1 MRKLLQQ
8 QITEAISLANIASK
22 VVDNLVEQYVRTVLN
37 CPEGEIVVE
46 TPRTGRRFLVDKF
59 ERPSENFSVYISGQ
73 MIKDDGSIG
82 PQNIGTFVDSPWFEC
97 CLSNRLP
104 RGAL

>member
-1 MRKLLQQ
+1 MRKVLQQ
-8 QITEAISLANIASK
+8 QITEAITLANITSK
-22 VVDNLVEQYVRTVLN
+22 TVDNLVELYVRTILG
-37 CPEGEIVVE
+37 CHEGEIVVE

-59 ERPSENFSVYISGQ
+59 ERPSEDFSVYISGQ
-73 MIKDDGSIG
+73 MIKDDGTVG